1 MSTIYLTDY
10 FVSPTLESTTILGG
24 MSMKIGRKKLPII
37 TLLAILVYIAGA
49 LLAPFTLPP
58 QFSSRIAARE
68 NRTGAI
74 QNEARPEQV
83 SPSATPASPT
93 QTSNARNTTST
104 GNAGAPKSG
113 NPFLGEKL
121 YTNPYSPAA
130 NQRQAWLQSRPGDSA
145 LINKIAANPVAV
157 WLGDWTTDPL
167 GTTRSFV
174 NDIRNASALPVF
186 VLYNIPIRDC
196 GSYSA
201 GGASS
206 AQNYQ
211 LWIDGIQTASAGT
224 KTVFILE
231 PDALPGWDCLSATQK
246 NERIELLRYAITTL
260 TRSPNHYV
268 YLDAGNARWQ
278 SVSEVVNRLKQVGT
292 QNLSGISL
300 NVSNFL
306 TTEES
311 RTYGSQISQQTG
323 GLGVIIDTSRNG
335 RGPTSDLDWCNPDG
349 RGLGETPRAISGSNI
364 HALLWIKYPGESD
377 GACKGAP
384 AAGEWW
390 AEYALG
396 LAARASF

>member
-1 MSTIYLTDY
+1 
-10 FVSPTLESTTILGG
+10 
-24 MSMKIGRKKLPII
+24 MKIGRIKLPTI
-37 TLLAILVYIAGA
+37 TLLTILVYIAGA
-49 LLAPFTLPP
+49 LLAPFSLPP
-58 QFSSRIAARE
+58 QFGSRIAARE

-83 SPSATPASPT
+83 SPSATPSNPT
-93 QTSNARNTTST
+93 QTSTASNAPSA
-104 GNAGAPKSG
+104 GNAGSPKSG

-121 YTNPYSPAA
+121 YVNPYSPAA
-130 NQRQAWLQSRPGDSA
+130 NQRQAWLQSRPADAA
-145 LINKIAANPVAV
+145 LINKIASNPVAV

-174 NDIRNASALPVF
+174 QDIRGASALPVF

-211 LWIDGIQTASAGT
+211 RWIDGVQTASANI

-231 PDALPGWDCLSATQK
+231 PDALPGWDCLSAAQK
-246 NERIELLRYAITTL
+246 NERIELLRYAITAL
-260 TRSPNHYV
+260 TRSTNHYV

-278 SVSEVVNRLKQVGT
+278 SVAEVVSRLKQVGI

-306 TTEES
+306 STDES
-311 RTYGSQISQQTG
+311 RSYGSQISQQTG

-335 RGPTSDLDWCNPDG
+335 RGPTPDLDWCNPSD
-349 RGLGETPRAISGSNI
+349 RGLGETPRAVSSSSI
-364 HALLWIKYPGESD
+364 HALLWVKYPGESD

-384 AAGEWW
+384 GAGEWW

-396 LAARASF
+396 LATRASF